1 MIAFD
6 ARPDHHQVRW
16 MSGHRASRPLAR
28 QRLHVRIAS
37 SNTVRLV
44 NLV

>member
-1 MIAFD
+1 MIAFN
-6 ARPDHHQVRW
+6 ARPDHHQARW

-28 QRLHVRIAS
+28 QRLQVRVAS